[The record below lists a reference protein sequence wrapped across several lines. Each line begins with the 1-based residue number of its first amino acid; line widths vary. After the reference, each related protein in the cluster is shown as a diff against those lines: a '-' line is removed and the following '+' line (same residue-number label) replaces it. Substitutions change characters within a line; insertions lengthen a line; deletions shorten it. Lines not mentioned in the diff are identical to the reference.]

1 MFNVLML
8 AAAVGWCKQVP
19 EAKPLP
25 SFGPGN
31 GIEVIS
37 SSWKPDSDRTVIIN
51 IQTPLISEKT
61 ITGGVHQVWVTLP
74 EDYFS
79 TSTARLRYPVLYLLH
94 GGAGGNAGQW
104 VGGGAVEP
112 YTKGLDLI
120 TVMPDGGKAGWYTDW
135 VDEAAGAQRWETFH
149 ITELIP
155 WIDAN
160 LRTNA
165 KKEGRAIAGLSMG
178 GYGAFHYAFR
188 RPDLFTYVGSFS
200 GALDLEDFGT
210 QMVIA
215 EQCMQNGLPRSGA
228 FGSMDSANWS
238 EHNPLK
244 NVEKFRGLNIA
255 MYAGAGVNV
264 VDVLERT
271 MGNSANKLHKAFDK
285 ANIAHTFWMYG
296 QPGGDSGCDGGHN
309 MGCWNF
315 ALKDAL
321 PKMMTVLSS
330 TQSSES
336 AQGPEPESHT
346 PWWKRIFPRK
356 NELPT
361 TDALKSAIPA
371 NIDWDGSNE
380 GELRAGQRAK

>member
-1 MFNVLML
+1 ML
-8 AAAVGWCKQVP
+8 IAAVAWCEQAP

-25 SFGPGN
+25 RFVSGK
-31 GIEVIS
+31 GITVVS
-37 SSWKPDSDRTVIIN
+37 SSWKPDSDRTVIVN

-61 ITGGVHQVWVTLP
+61 INGGVHQVWITLP
-74 EDYFS
+74 EDYSS

-120 TVMPDGGKAGWYTDW
+120 TVMPDGGKVGWYTDW
-135 VDEAAGAQRWETFH
+135 VDETAGAQKWETFH
-149 ITELIP
+149 AAELIP

-178 GYGAFHYAFR
+178 GYGAFHYGFR
-188 RPDLFTYVGSFS
+188 RPDLFIYVGSFS

-215 EQCMQNGLPRSGA
+215 EQCMQNGLPRNGP
-228 FGSMDSANWS
+228 FGSTDSSNWS
-238 EHNPLK
+238 THDPLT
-244 NVEKFRGLNIA
+244 NVEKFRGMNIA
-255 MYAGAGVNV
+255 MYAGAGTND

-271 MGNSANKLHKAFDK
+271 MGHSADKLHKAFDK
-285 ANIAHTFWMYG
+285 AGIPHLFTMYG
-296 QPGGDSGCDGGHN
+296 RPGGDSGCDGGHN

-330 TQSSES
+330 
-336 AQGPEPESHT
+336 AQGSEPAPGPESDSASHT
-346 PWWKRIFPRK
+346 PWWKRIIPPWK
-356 NELPT
+356 NEFPT
-361 TDALKSAIPA
+361 AAGLKSATD
-371 NIDWDGSNE
+371 IDWDGSNE
-380 GELRAGQRAK
+380 GEFRAGQRAK